1 MKTQYLHAMKTG
13 DFDAPY
19 QSDADKLHK
28 SLMSIKSQLDDS
40 IENVTSAH
48 IDKYEADHDLALPN
62 QKADKMH
69 ASIKRCLSK
78 FISSWKPSESLT
90 ESRKLSRIQ
99 IRSLVRT
106 IIRESNLRKET
117 EDREK
122 EEVEKLANDALVFF
136 IKSKFGLKQVKGFSK
151 DKFENQKKRLASDIL
166 KFLSTDGYFSH
177 CDK

>member
-1 MKTQYLHAMKTG
+1 MKTQYLHAMKSG
-13 DFDAPY
+13 HFEEQY
-19 QSDADKLHK
+19 QSDDDRFHK
-28 SLMSIKSQLDDS
+28 SLMSIKSYLSDS

-48 IDKYEADHDLALPN
+48 IDKYEADNDIALSN

-69 ASIKRCLSK
+69 ASIKKCIMN
-78 FISSWKPSESLT
+78 FIFSWKPSESLT
-90 ESRKLSRIQ
+90 ESRRLSRTQ
-99 IRSLVRT
+99 IRSLVKT

-122 EEVEKLANDALVFF
+122 EEVEKLANDVLIYL
-136 IKSKFGLKQVKGFSK
+136 IKSKFGTSKVKGFSNE
-151 DKFENQKKRLASDIL
+151 KFENQKKRLVNDIL